1 MTIITILKKPTAI
14 LVLMTSSAL
23 AWGAQRKN
31 DATTPPPPCPQ
42 GQVRSSSNPNSP
54 CKAAAPSGPAQQQP
68 THSQSTGAPGST
80 TPTRTPTTPT
90 RIPTTPGHTPAT
102 LGHTPSRIVRIP
114 GDKTVEVNLRPN
126 GKVSDYQTAG
136 MTIHEGSRG
145 GRTIVSEHN
154 GRTIVSTGS
163 DLGYVQRPYLSRKG
177 VDYVQRTYVARGDSY
192 TRVYRETVY
201 RGGHYCTYVPAHY
214 YHPVFY
220 RWAHNP
226 WGPGVHYNWER
237 SYGGYFAPYPVY
249 PTASLWLTDYLIVA
263 NLQAPYQ
270 AQADANTG
278 PGPGAT
284 AASEQV
290 PEPGLAFVPVY
301 VPGTKTLAQGFSAAG
316 AREFEDD
323 YLLLHAGATAVFS
336 FIVPSGQSRTVA
348 YAIPTGSYLNNAP
361 AEVSVNGVTVTTI
374 NQGLGGFGERT
385 PTQRQLWQKSFGP
398 GDYVLTIRSGG
409 NFVNVYGLWL
419 GKPSVGGGEPP
430 PREDGS
436 APMSPEI
443 KQEISDEVKQQLTAE
458 QTEATQVS
466 SPTTITRGA
475 TAETRPAAL
484 DPAQTIFV
492 VSTNLDVAMVNGQE
506 CELTPGDIIDR
517 IDDEPGPDNKVTVRV
532 TSSKPNDCK
541 AGARLML
548 AVDDLQEMR
557 NSFQEQLDSGLQTL
571 AEKSGTKGL
580 PKAPD
585 TSTVSPEV
593 AAPTPDPDAARQL
606 QAQQQQADQIEK
618 QVQQASQTNQ

>member
-1 MTIITILKKPTAI
+1 MKKCPARPDNRGHKNKKYT
-14 LVLMTSSAL
+14 LLCENLWNFRLPSVLNGEVANKTTRQTRAL
-23 AWGAQRKN
+23 QEFNHDDHNDSQEADGDFGSDDIFRARMGRQRKN

-68 THSQSTGAPGST
+68 THSQSTGAPGSTTPTRTPTTPTRIPTTPTRIPTTPGHTPT

-214 YHPVFY
+214 YHRVFY

-278 PGPGAT
+278 PGPGR
-284 AASEQV
+284 
-290 PEPGLAFVPVY
+290 PP
-301 VPGTKTLAQGFSAAG
+301 
-316 AREFEDD
+316 
-323 YLLLHAGATAVFS
+323 LLSKF
-336 FIVPSGQSRTVA
+336 
-348 YAIPTGSYLNNAP
+348 
-361 AEVSVNGVTVTTI
+361 
-374 NQGLGGFGERT
+374 
-385 PTQRQLWQKSFGP
+385 
-398 GDYVLTIRSGG
+398 RSPDWH
-409 NFVNVYGLWL
+409 LC
-419 GKPSVGGGEPP
+419 PC
-430 PREDGS
+430 
-436 APMSPEI
+436 MSP
-443 KQEISDEVKQQLTAE
+443 A
-458 QTEATQVS
+458 
-466 SPTTITRGA
+466 R
-475 TAETRPAAL
+475 RP
-484 DPAQTIFV
+484 
-492 VSTNLDVAMVNGQE
+492 
-506 CELTPGDIIDR
+506 
-517 IDDEPGPDNKVTVRV
+517 
-532 TSSKPNDCK
+532 
-541 AGARLML
+541 
-548 AVDDLQEMR
+548 
-557 NSFQEQLDSGLQTL
+557 
-571 AEKSGTKGL
+571 
-580 PKAPD
+580 
-585 TSTVSPEV
+585 
-593 AAPTPDPDAARQL
+593 
-606 QAQQQQADQIEK
+606 
-618 QVQQASQTNQ
+618 